1 MQAGAAGDVLHADT
15 VDAVVAELRR
25 GRVDDPV
32 CLRAAFDVGR
42 ELVDIEGGGRPPG
55 AAHVQPLVALRPVV
69 D

>member
-1 MQAGAAGDVLHADT
+1 M
-15 VDAVVAELRR
+15 VAELRQ

-42 ELVDIEGGGRPPG
+42 ELVDVEGGGRLPG
-55 AAHVQPLVALRPVV
+55 TAHVQPMVALCPVV